1 MCERQ
6 HGIPISVP
14 DIWPPRK
21 EISVKNKAI
30 VAKTHRERK
39 KPWQK
44 IGDGGRPIEEET
56 SPLLPQKLDLVHFF
70 LPPPPKKNI
79 GGTIKKVR
87 DGEERRKWEVNV
99 SPSSGERRA
108 D

>member
-1 MCERQ
+1 MHAPRYKQNGYGGCNEMRSGERLPIVASDSLSHLRYYYRRRFFVCERQ

-39 KPWQK
+39 KSWQK

-56 SPLLPQKLDLVHFF
+56 SPFS
-70 LPPPPKKNI
+70 PKNLI
-79 GGTIKKVR
+79 
-87 DGEERRKWEVNV
+87 
-99 SPSSGERRA
+99 
-108 D
+108 